1 MKEIGWKRKKEKGT
15 LKPLFL
21 GYFFFL
27 FSFQNLSTGEYS
39 GISTTK
45 LTFCVRPIILWSEN
59 NGVDLKHAFKGDE
72 IISQSFSTVS

>member
-1 MKEIGWKRKKEKGT
+1 MEEEKRERNT
-15 LKPLFL
+15 QTPISRL
-21 GYFFFL
+21 FFFL

-59 NGVDLKHAFKGDE
+59 NVVDLKHAFKGDE
-72 IISQSFSTVS
+72 IISQSFSTVSSKL